1 MMEAAAKVCGG
12 ATIGVI
18 LTGMGRDGADGMKAI
33 KDAGGLTIAQSPE
46 TCVVF
51 GMPKEAIELGVIDK
65 ILPVDRIANDL
76 EYVTKMNEIENAN
89 N

>member
-1 MMEAAAKVCGG
+1 MMEAAAKVCGA

-33 KDAGGLTIAQSPE
+33 KEAGGMNIAQSPE

-51 GMPKEAIELGVIDK
+51 GMPKEAIELGVVDK
-65 ILPVDRIANDL
+65 ILPVDRIATDL
-76 EYVTKMNEIENAN
+76 ENITKMNEVESA
-89 N
+89 